1 MVVLILERVT
11 PALRGEITRWL
22 IQPQAGV
29 FVGWLSARVRD
40 LLWQRIVASTS
51 KGARTIK
58 GAGTMIY
65 SDDTEQ
71 GFSVRSFGHPSKLI
85 QDFEGIF
92 LAKTPKSE

>member
-1 MVVLILERVT
+1 MVVLILERAA

-40 LLWQRIVASTS
+40 LLWQRIMASAS
-51 KGARTIK
+51 K

-71 GFSVRSFGHPSKLI
+71 GFSVRSFGHPSKVI

-92 LAKTPKSE
+92 LAKTPKTE